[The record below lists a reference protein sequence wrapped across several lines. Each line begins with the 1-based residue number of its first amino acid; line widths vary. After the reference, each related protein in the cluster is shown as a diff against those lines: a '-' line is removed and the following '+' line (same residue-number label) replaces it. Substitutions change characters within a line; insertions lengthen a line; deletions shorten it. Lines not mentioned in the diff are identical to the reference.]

1 MKNQVQIDRE
11 YVNLEY
17 LCEITYT
24 FIPFINYRLKSP
36 FALVPIHI
44 FSSFSYLMDIV
55 KDLGQLAILIYA
67 LGGVVYIVKNWT
79 SFTSVVSMYVFKD

>member
-1 MKNQVQIDRE
+1 M
-11 YVNLEY
+11 
-17 LCEITYT
+17 T
-24 FIPFINYRLKSP
+24 P
-36 FALVPIHI
+36 FALVPIHT

-79 SFTSVVSMYVFKD
+79 SFTSVVSLYSKTNKKVTKKIQLISAV